1 MTYSLCT
8 VYFCVKL
15 HVFLFLSV
23 FYFVAHR
30 ESLAVPRVIHHNKQK
45 RKEKEQKNKKK
56 KSAVFIYLFITLS
69 LLAALATRWPRTRG
83 AVWVA
88 AAAADVDGWA
98 STWRMIW
105 RRHVEARRRLT
116 DLCLRL
122 RLLLLLLLLLLLS
135 FFLCRCCLCRRLSSS
150 FFCRRNAYY
159 RRGIPNLFI
168 YLYVS
173 MCLCD
178 HSKRSTQRN
187 SQL

>member
-1 MTYSLCT
+1 M

-45 RKEKEQKNKKK
+45 RKEKEQKRTKRKKEK
-56 KSAVFIYLFITLS
+56 KCCFYLFIYYVLS
-69 LLAALATRWPRTRG
+69 LLAALATKWQRTRG

-150 FFCRRNAYY
+150 FFCRRNAFEKLLLLLLLLLQT
-159 RRGIPNLFI
+159 RNPNLFI
-168 YLYVS
+168 SVYVWG
-173 MCLCD
+173 
-178 HSKRSTQRN
+178 R
-187 SQL
+187 